1 MSRIGNCKV
10 DNNGKIILLERDM
23 SAQGMIFKD
32 EDAFRERPTDPCYVP
47 ELTDTIYTK
56 EDILNICNNQEEVAE
71 RVFREIDWQHP
82 EAYLDELF
90 HDEEI
95 YECKH
100 CGKTFDIYD
109 GQNQRCPFCG
119 ELREE

>member
-47 ELTDTIYTK
+47 ELTDTIYTR
-56 EDILNICNNQEEVAE
+56 EDILHICNNQEEVAE

-82 EAYLDELF
+82 ESYLDELF

-100 CGKTFDIYD
+100 CGKIFDIYD
-109 GQNQRCPFCG
+109 GQNPRCPFCG

>member
-47 ELTDTIYTK
+47 ELTDTIYTR
-56 EDILNICNNQEEVAE
+56 EDILHICNNQEEVAE

-82 EAYLDELF
+82 EVYLDELF
-90 HDEEI
+90 HDEEV
-95 YECKH
+95 YKCEH
-100 CGKTFDIYD
+100 CGKIFDIYD
-109 GQNQRCPFCG
+109 GQNPRCPFCG